1 MSFLLQY
8 SPDKLGDGA
17 DKEEIEKATQL
28 YLKLQEA
35 WKILNDPEKK
45 RRYDAE
51 LAAKSLRYESPSENA
66 VDVSEMDYDS
76 GCKGSPSKYFLREE
90 EREMAQMLPLREG
103 LISLVLHHKFILT
116 RTWYN
121 QSIVDARGSRIRP
134 WQMITQ
140 LHPGPYSF
148 GGGHELES

>member
-8 SPDKLGDGA
+8 SPDKLGHGA

-51 LAAKSLRYESPSENA
+51 LAGNFTS
-66 VDVSEMDYDS
+66 
-76 GCKGSPSKYFLREE
+76 
-90 EREMAQMLPLREG
+90 
-103 LISLVLHHKFILT
+103 
-116 RTWYN
+116 
-121 QSIVDARGSRIRP
+121 
-134 WQMITQ
+134 
-140 LHPGPYSF
+140 
-148 GGGHELES
+148 